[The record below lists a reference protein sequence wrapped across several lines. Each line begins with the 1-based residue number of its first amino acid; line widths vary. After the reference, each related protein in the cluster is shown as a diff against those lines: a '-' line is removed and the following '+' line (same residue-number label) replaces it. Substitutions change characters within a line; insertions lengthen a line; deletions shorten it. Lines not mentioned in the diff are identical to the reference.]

1 MPKNN
6 ASSGCAKT
14 IYTSGCADDSVQ
26 RSQSVS
32 WQICYW
38 PRGLKHYEQSTTIDH
53 GHHLKTQAGLT
64 CFQPNRPS
72 LTESPAVTAPIRIVR
87 GKELALTELKR
98 LSQRTGN
105 FSQDDAQER
114 VNSILCS
121 VRERGDQAILDFTE
135 RFDGYRPEALAV
147 PEASLEAA
155 WTTLPQDLRDAL
167 ELAHRRITDFHQRQR
182 PADIAVTGPHG
193 EQLGRRWR
201 PVARA
206 GLYVPG
212 GRAAYPSTVLMNA
225 VPARVA
231 GVKELMICS
240 PGRRDGTVN
249 PAVLAAAHLAGI
261 KTVFAIGG
269 AQAIAAMAYGS
280 ESVPSVDV
288 ISGPGNLYV
297 TLAKQAVYGLVGI
310 DSLAGP
316 SEVLVI
322 ADHSAK
328 TDQVAADLLA
338 QAEHDPMAAAVLIT
352 TDPSLGDK
360 IVDELSHQLVNH
372 PRREICEASLR
383 DWGLVVICDDL
394 ETCALLSDSFAPEH
408 LELLVERP
416 EPLADRIQN
425 AGAIFLG
432 PWSPEAVGD
441 YLAGPNHT
449 LPTCGAARFSGA
461 LSVETF
467 MRHTSLIGFNRAA
480 LEATGSAVQE
490 LASSEGL
497 HSHAES
503 VRRRLS

>member
-1 MPKNN
+1 M
-6 ASSGCAKT
+6 
-14 IYTSGCADDSVQ
+14 
-26 RSQSVS
+26 SQ
-32 WQICYW
+32 
-38 PRGLKHYEQSTTIDH
+38 
-53 GHHLKTQAGLT
+53 
-64 CFQPNRPS
+64 
-72 LTESPAVTAPIRIVR
+72 PAVAPLRIVR
-87 GKELALTELKR
+87 DPEQAQTELQR
-98 LSQRTGN
+98 LSSRT
-105 FSQDDAQER
+105 AQTQQSEARER
-114 VNSILCS
+114 VDAILAA
-121 VRERGDQAILDFTE
+121 VRNRGDAAIADFTE
-135 RFDGYRPEALAV
+135 QFDGFRPLPMAV
-147 PEASLEAA
+147 PQEELEQA
-155 WTTLPQDLRDAL
+155 WTTLPTNLRDAL

-182 PADIAVTGPHG
+182 PADLAVTGPHG

-201 PVARA
+201 PVQRA

-231 GVKELMICS
+231 GVKELVICS
-240 PGRRDGTVN
+240 PAGRDGEVN
-249 PAVLAAAHLAGI
+249 PVVLAAAHLAGV
-261 KTVFAIGG
+261 KTVFRLGG

-280 ESVPSVDV
+280 ESVPKVDV

-297 TLAKQAVYGLVGI
+297 TLAKQAVYGQVAI

-322 ADHSAK
+322 ADHSAQP
-328 TDQVAADLLA
+328 DQVAADLLA
-338 QAEHDPMAAAVLIT
+338 QAEHDPLAAAVLIT
-352 TDPSLGDK
+352 TDHALADG
-360 IVDELSHQLVNH
+360 INAAVAEQLTNH
-372 PRREICEASLR
+372 PRRAICEAALR
-383 DWGLVVICDDL
+383 DWGLVVVCDDL
-394 ETCALLSDSFAPEH
+394 ESCARLSDSFAPEH

-490 LASSEGL
+490 LATSEGL

>member
-1 MPKNN
+1 M
-6 ASSGCAKT
+6 
-14 IYTSGCADDSVQ
+14 
-26 RSQSVS
+26 SQ
-32 WQICYW
+32 
-38 PRGLKHYEQSTTIDH
+38 
-53 GHHLKTQAGLT
+53 
-64 CFQPNRPS
+64 
-72 LTESPAVTAPIRIVR
+72 PAVAPLRIVR
-87 GKELALTELKR
+87 DLDRAQTELKR
-98 LSQRTGN
+98 LSSRTTQTQQGE
-105 FSQDDAQER
+105 ARER
-114 VNSILCS
+114 VEAILTA
-121 VRERGDQAILDFTE
+121 VRDRGDAAIADFTE
-135 RFDGYRPEALAV
+135 RFDGFRPEPMAVSPEAL
-147 PEASLEAA
+147 EQA
-155 WTTLPQDLRDAL
+155 WTSLPTNLRDAL

-182 PADIAVTGPHG
+182 PADLAVTGPHG

-201 PVARA
+201 PVERA

-231 GVKELMICS
+231 GVKDVVICS
-240 PGRRDGTVN
+240 PAGRDGAVN
-249 PAVLAAAHLAGI
+249 PVVLAAAHLAGV
-261 KTVFAIGG
+261 KTVFRLGG
-269 AQAIAAMAYGS
+269 AQAVAAMAYGS
-280 ESVPSVDV
+280 ESVPKVDV

-297 TLAKQAVYGLVGI
+297 TLAKQAVYGQVAI

-328 TDQVAADLLA
+328 PDQVAADLLA
-338 QAEHDPMAAAVLIT
+338 QAEHDPLAAAVLIT
-352 TDPSLGDK
+352 TDPALADG
-360 IVDELSHQLVNH
+360 INAAVAEQLADH
-372 PRREICEASLR
+372 PRQEICEAALR
-383 DWGLVVICDDL
+383 DWGLVVVCDDL
-394 ETCALLSDSFAPEH
+394 ESCARLSDSFAPEH

-467 MRHTSLIGFNRAA
+467 MRHTSLIGFNQAA

-490 LASSEGL
+490 LATSEGL

>member
-1 MPKNN
+1 M
-6 ASSGCAKT
+6 
-14 IYTSGCADDSVQ
+14 
-26 RSQSVS
+26 SQ
-32 WQICYW
+32 
-38 PRGLKHYEQSTTIDH
+38 
-53 GHHLKTQAGLT
+53 
-64 CFQPNRPS
+64 
-72 LTESPAVTAPIRIVR
+72 PAVAPLRIVR
-87 GKELALTELKR
+87 DLDRAQTELKR
-98 LSQRTGN
+98 LSSRTTQTQQGE
-105 FSQDDAQER
+105 ARER
-114 VNSILCS
+114 VEAILTA
-121 VRERGDQAILDFTE
+121 VRDRGDAAIADFTE
-135 RFDGYRPEALAV
+135 RFDGFRPEPMAVSPEAL
-147 PEASLEAA
+147 EQA
-155 WTTLPQDLRDAL
+155 WTSLPTNLRDAL

-182 PADIAVTGPHG
+182 PADLAVTGPHG

-201 PVARA
+201 PVERA

-231 GVKELMICS
+231 GVKDVVICS
-240 PGRRDGTVN
+240 PAGRDGAVN
-249 PAVLAAAHLAGI
+249 PVVLAAAHLAGV
-261 KTVFAIGG
+261 KTVFRLGG
-269 AQAIAAMAYGS
+269 AQAVAAMAYGS
-280 ESVPSVDV
+280 ESVPKVDV

-297 TLAKQAVYGLVGI
+297 TLAKQAVYGQVAI

-322 ADHSAK
+322 ADNSAK
-328 TDQVAADLLA
+328 PDQVAADLLA
-338 QAEHDPMAAAVLIT
+338 QAEHDPLAAAVLIT
-352 TDPSLGDK
+352 TDPALADG
-360 IVDELSHQLVNH
+360 INAAVAEQLADH
-372 PRREICEASLR
+372 PRQEICEAALR
-383 DWGLVVICDDL
+383 DWGLVVVCDDL
-394 ETCALLSDSFAPEH
+394 ESCARLSDSFAPEH

-490 LASSEGL
+490 LATSEGL

>member
-1 MPKNN
+1 M
-6 ASSGCAKT
+6 
-14 IYTSGCADDSVQ
+14 
-26 RSQSVS
+26 SQ
-32 WQICYW
+32 
-38 PRGLKHYEQSTTIDH
+38 
-53 GHHLKTQAGLT
+53 
-64 CFQPNRPS
+64 
-72 LTESPAVTAPIRIVR
+72 PAVAPLRIVR
-87 GKELALTELKR
+87 DLEQAQTELQR
-98 LSQRTGN
+98 LSSRTTQTQQGE
-105 FSQDDAQER
+105 ARER
-114 VNSILCS
+114 VETILAA
-121 VRERGDQAILDFTE
+121 VRDRGDAAIADFTE
-135 RFDGYRPEALAV
+135 RFDGFRPEPMAVSPEAL
-147 PEASLEAA
+147 EQA
-155 WTTLPQDLRDAL
+155 WTSLPTNLRDAL

-182 PADIAVTGPHG
+182 PADLAVTGPHG

-201 PVARA
+201 PVERA

-231 GVKELMICS
+231 GVKDVVICS
-240 PGRRDGTVN
+240 PAGRSGAVN
-249 PAVLAAAHLAGI
+249 PVVLAAAHLAGV
-261 KTVFAIGG
+261 KTVFRLGG
-269 AQAIAAMAYGS
+269 AQAVAAMAYGS
-280 ESVPSVDV
+280 DSVPKVDV

-297 TLAKQAVYGLVGI
+297 TLAKQAVYGQVAI

-328 TDQVAADLLA
+328 PDQVAADLLA
-338 QAEHDPMAAAVLIT
+338 QAEHDPLAAAVLIT
-352 TDPSLGDK
+352 TDPALADG
-360 IVDELSHQLVNH
+360 INAAVAEQLANH
-372 PRREICEASLR
+372 PRQEICEAALR
-383 DWGLVVICDDL
+383 DWGLVVVCDDL
-394 ETCALLSDSFAPEH
+394 ESCARLSDSFAPEH

-490 LASSEGL
+490 LATSEGL

>member
-1 MPKNN
+1 M
-6 ASSGCAKT
+6 
-14 IYTSGCADDSVQ
+14 
-26 RSQSVS
+26 SQ
-32 WQICYW
+32 
-38 PRGLKHYEQSTTIDH
+38 
-53 GHHLKTQAGLT
+53 
-64 CFQPNRPS
+64 
-72 LTESPAVTAPIRIVR
+72 PAVAPLRIVR
-87 GKELALTELKR
+87 DLDRAQTELKR
-98 LSQRTGN
+98 LSSRTTQTQQGE
-105 FSQDDAQER
+105 ARER
-114 VNSILCS
+114 VEAILTA
-121 VRERGDQAILDFTE
+121 VRDRGDAAIADFTE
-135 RFDGYRPEALAV
+135 RFDGFRPEPMAVSPEAL
-147 PEASLEAA
+147 EQA
-155 WTTLPQDLRDAL
+155 WTSLPTNLRDAL

-182 PADIAVTGPHG
+182 PADLAVTGPHG

-201 PVARA
+201 PVERA

-231 GVKELMICS
+231 GVKDVVICS
-240 PGRRDGTVN
+240 PAGRDGAVN
-249 PAVLAAAHLAGI
+249 PVVLAAAHLAGV
-261 KTVFAIGG
+261 KTVFRLGG
-269 AQAIAAMAYGS
+269 AQAVAAMAYGS
-280 ESVPSVDV
+280 ESVPKVDV

-297 TLAKQAVYGLVGI
+297 TLAKQAVYGQVAI

-322 ADHSAK
+322 ADHSANS
-328 TDQVAADLLA
+328 DQVAADLLA
-338 QAEHDPMAAAVLIT
+338 QAEHDPLAAAVLIT
-352 TDPSLGDK
+352 TDPALADG
-360 IVDELSHQLVNH
+360 INVAVAGQLADH
-372 PRREICEASLR
+372 PRQEICEAALR
-383 DWGLVVICDDL
+383 DWGLVVVCDDL
-394 ETCALLSDSFAPEH
+394 ESCARLSDSFAPEH

-490 LASSEGL
+490 LATSEGL

>member
-1 MPKNN
+1 M
-6 ASSGCAKT
+6 
-14 IYTSGCADDSVQ
+14 
-26 RSQSVS
+26 SQ
-32 WQICYW
+32 
-38 PRGLKHYEQSTTIDH
+38 
-53 GHHLKTQAGLT
+53 
-64 CFQPNRPS
+64 
-72 LTESPAVTAPIRIVR
+72 PAVAPLRIVR
-87 GKELALTELKR
+87 DLDRAQTELKR
-98 LSQRTGN
+98 LSSRTTQTQQGE
-105 FSQDDAQER
+105 ARER
-114 VNSILCS
+114 V
-121 VRERGDQAILDFTE
+121 EAILAAVRDHGDAAIADFTE
-135 RFDGYRPEALAV
+135 RFDGFRPEPMAVSPEAL
-147 PEASLEAA
+147 EQA
-155 WTTLPQDLRDAL
+155 WTSLPTNLRDAL

-182 PADIAVTGPHG
+182 PADLAVTGPHG

-201 PVARA
+201 PVERA

-231 GVKELMICS
+231 GVKDVVICS
-240 PGRRDGTVN
+240 PAGRDGAVN
-249 PAVLAAAHLAGI
+249 PVVLAAAHLAGV
-261 KTVFAIGG
+261 KTVFRLGG
-269 AQAIAAMAYGS
+269 AQAVAAMAYGS
-280 ESVPSVDV
+280 ESVPKVDV

-297 TLAKQAVYGLVGI
+297 TLAKQAVYGQVAI

-328 TDQVAADLLA
+328 PDQVAADLLA
-338 QAEHDPMAAAVLIT
+338 QAEHDPLAAAVLIT
-352 TDPSLGDK
+352 TDPALADG
-360 IVDELSHQLVNH
+360 INAAVAEQLADH
-372 PRREICEASLR
+372 PRQEICEAALR
-383 DWGLVVICDDL
+383 DWGLVVVCDDL
-394 ETCALLSDSFAPEH
+394 ESCARLSDSFAPEH

-490 LASSEGL
+490 LATSEGL

>member
-1 MPKNN
+1 M
-6 ASSGCAKT
+6 
-14 IYTSGCADDSVQ
+14 
-26 RSQSVS
+26 SQ
-32 WQICYW
+32 
-38 PRGLKHYEQSTTIDH
+38 
-53 GHHLKTQAGLT
+53 
-64 CFQPNRPS
+64 
-72 LTESPAVTAPIRIVR
+72 PAVAPLRIVR
-87 GKELALTELKR
+87 DPEQAQTELQR
-98 LSQRTGN
+98 LSSRT
-105 FSQDDAQER
+105 AQTQQSEARER
-114 VNSILCS
+114 VDAILAA
-121 VRERGDQAILDFTE
+121 VRNRGDAAIADFTE
-135 RFDGYRPEALAV
+135 QFDGFRPLPMAV
-147 PEASLEAA
+147 PQEELEQA
-155 WTTLPQDLRDAL
+155 WTTLPTNLRDAL

-182 PADIAVTGPHG
+182 PADLAVTGPHG

-201 PVARA
+201 PVQRA

-231 GVKELMICS
+231 GVKELVICS
-240 PGRRDGTVN
+240 PAGRDGEVN
-249 PAVLAAAHLAGI
+249 PVVLAAAHLAGV
-261 KTVFAIGG
+261 KTVFRLGG

-280 ESVPSVDV
+280 ESVPKVDV

-297 TLAKQAVYGLVGI
+297 TLAKQAVYGQVAI

-322 ADHSAK
+322 ADHSAQP
-328 TDQVAADLLA
+328 DQVAADLLA
-338 QAEHDPMAAAVLIT
+338 QAEHDPLAAAVLIT
-352 TDPSLGDK
+352 TDHALADGINAAVAK
-360 IVDELSHQLVNH
+360 QLTNH
-372 PRREICEASLR
+372 PRRSICEAALR
-383 DWGLVVICDDL
+383 DWGLVVVCEDL
-394 ETCALLSDSFAPEH
+394 ESCARLSDSFAPEH

-490 LASSEGL
+490 LATSEGL

>member
-1 MPKNN
+1 M
-6 ASSGCAKT
+6 
-14 IYTSGCADDSVQ
+14 
-26 RSQSVS
+26 SQ
-32 WQICYW
+32 
-38 PRGLKHYEQSTTIDH
+38 
-53 GHHLKTQAGLT
+53 
-64 CFQPNRPS
+64 
-72 LTESPAVTAPIRIVR
+72 PAVAPLRIVR
-87 GKELALTELKR
+87 DLDRAQTELKR
-98 LSQRTGN
+98 LSSRTTQTQQGE
-105 FSQDDAQER
+105 ARER
-114 VNSILCS
+114 VEAILAA
-121 VRERGDQAILDFTE
+121 VRDRGDAAIAEFTK
-135 RFDGYRPEALAV
+135 RFDGFRPEPMAVSPEAL
-147 PEASLEAA
+147 EQA
-155 WTTLPQDLRDAL
+155 WTSLPTNLRDAL

-182 PADIAVTGPHG
+182 PADLAVTGPHG

-201 PVARA
+201 PVERA

-231 GVKELMICS
+231 GVKDVVICS
-240 PGRRDGTVN
+240 PAGRDGAVN
-249 PAVLAAAHLAGI
+249 PVVLAAAHLAGV
-261 KTVFAIGG
+261 KTVFRLGG
-269 AQAIAAMAYGS
+269 AQAVAAMAYGS
-280 ESVPSVDV
+280 ESVPKVDV

-297 TLAKQAVYGLVGI
+297 TLAKQAVYGQVAI

-328 TDQVAADLLA
+328 PDQVAADLLA
-338 QAEHDPMAAAVLIT
+338 QAEHDPLAAAVLIT
-352 TDPSLGDK
+352 TDPALADG
-360 IVDELSHQLVNH
+360 INAAVAEQLADH
-372 PRREICEASLR
+372 PRQEICEAALR
-383 DWGLVVICDDL
+383 DWGLVVVCDDL
-394 ETCALLSDSFAPEH
+394 ESCARLSDSFAPEH

-490 LASSEGL
+490 LATGEGL

>member
-1 MPKNN
+1 M
-6 ASSGCAKT
+6 
-14 IYTSGCADDSVQ
+14 
-26 RSQSVS
+26 SQ
-32 WQICYW
+32 
-38 PRGLKHYEQSTTIDH
+38 
-53 GHHLKTQAGLT
+53 
-64 CFQPNRPS
+64 
-72 LTESPAVTAPIRIVR
+72 PAVAPLRIVR
-87 GKELALTELKR
+87 DLDRAQTELKR
-98 LSQRTGN
+98 LSSRTTQTQQGE
-105 FSQDDAQER
+105 ARER
-114 VNSILCS
+114 VEAILTA
-121 VRERGDQAILDFTE
+121 VRDRGDAAIADFTE
-135 RFDGYRPEALAV
+135 RFDGFRPEPMAVSPEAL
-147 PEASLEAA
+147 EQA
-155 WTTLPQDLRDAL
+155 WTSLPTNLRDAL
-167 ELAHRRITDFHQRQR
+167 ELAHRRITDIHQRQR
-182 PADIAVTGPHG
+182 PADLAVTGPHG

-201 PVARA
+201 PVERA

-231 GVKELMICS
+231 GVKDVVICS
-240 PGRRDGTVN
+240 PAGRDGAVN
-249 PAVLAAAHLAGI
+249 PVVLAAAHLAGV
-261 KTVFAIGG
+261 KTVFRLGG
-269 AQAIAAMAYGS
+269 AQAVAAMAYGS
-280 ESVPSVDV
+280 ESVPKVDV

-297 TLAKQAVYGLVGI
+297 TLAKQAVYGQVAI

-328 TDQVAADLLA
+328 PDQVAADLLA
-338 QAEHDPMAAAVLIT
+338 QAEHDPLAAAVLIT
-352 TDPSLGDK
+352 TDPALADG
-360 IVDELSHQLVNH
+360 INAAVAEQLTDH
-372 PRREICEASLR
+372 PRQEICEAALR
-383 DWGLVVICDDL
+383 DWGLVVVCDDL
-394 ETCALLSDSFAPEH
+394 ESCARLSDSFAPEH

-490 LASSEGL
+490 LATSEGL

>member
-1 MPKNN
+1 M
-6 ASSGCAKT
+6 
-14 IYTSGCADDSVQ
+14 
-26 RSQSVS
+26 SQ
-32 WQICYW
+32 
-38 PRGLKHYEQSTTIDH
+38 
-53 GHHLKTQAGLT
+53 
-64 CFQPNRPS
+64 
-72 LTESPAVTAPIRIVR
+72 PAVAPLRIVR
-87 GKELALTELKR
+87 DLDRAQTELKR
-98 LSQRTGN
+98 LSSRTTQTQQGE
-105 FSQDDAQER
+105 ARER
-114 VNSILCS
+114 VEAILKA
-121 VRERGDQAILDFTE
+121 VRDRGDAAIADFTE
-135 RFDGYRPEALAV
+135 RCEGFRPAPMAVSPEAL
-147 PEASLEAA
+147 EQA
-155 WTTLPQDLRDAL
+155 WTSLPTNLRDAL

-182 PADIAVTGPHG
+182 PADLAVTGPHG

-201 PVARA
+201 PVERA

-231 GVKELMICS
+231 GVKDVVICS
-240 PGRRDGTVN
+240 PAGRDGAVN
-249 PAVLAAAHLAGI
+249 PVVLAAAHLAGV
-261 KTVFAIGG
+261 KTVFRLGG
-269 AQAIAAMAYGS
+269 AQAVAAMAYGS
-280 ESVPSVDV
+280 ESVPKVDV

-297 TLAKQAVYGLVGI
+297 TLAKQAVYGQVAI

-322 ADHSAK
+322 ADHSANS
-328 TDQVAADLLA
+328 DQVAADLLA
-338 QAEHDPMAAAVLIT
+338 QAEHDPLAAAVLIT
-352 TDPSLGDK
+352 TDPALADG
-360 IVDELSHQLVNH
+360 INAAVAEQLADH
-372 PRREICEASLR
+372 PRQEICEAALR
-383 DWGLVVICDDL
+383 DWGLVVVCDDL
-394 ETCALLSDSFAPEH
+394 ECSARLSDSFAPEH

-490 LASSEGL
+490 LATSEGL

>member
-1 MPKNN
+1 M
-6 ASSGCAKT
+6 
-14 IYTSGCADDSVQ
+14 
-26 RSQSVS
+26 SQ
-32 WQICYW
+32 
-38 PRGLKHYEQSTTIDH
+38 
-53 GHHLKTQAGLT
+53 
-64 CFQPNRPS
+64 
-72 LTESPAVTAPIRIVR
+72 PAVAPLRIVR
-87 GKELALTELKR
+87 DLDRAQTELKR
-98 LSQRTGN
+98 LSSRTTQTQQGE
-105 FSQDDAQER
+105 AREG
-114 VNSILCS
+114 VEAILTA
-121 VRERGDQAILDFTE
+121 VRDRGDAAIADFTE
-135 RFDGYRPEALAV
+135 RFDGFRPEPMAVSPEAL
-147 PEASLEAA
+147 EQA
-155 WTTLPQDLRDAL
+155 WTSLPTNLRDAL

-182 PADIAVTGPHG
+182 PADLAVTGPHG

-201 PVARA
+201 PVERA

-231 GVKELMICS
+231 GVKDVVICS
-240 PGRRDGTVN
+240 PAGRDGAVN
-249 PAVLAAAHLAGI
+249 PVVLAAAHLAGV
-261 KTVFAIGG
+261 KTVFRLGG
-269 AQAIAAMAYGS
+269 AQAVAAMAYGS
-280 ESVPSVDV
+280 ESVPKVDV

-297 TLAKQAVYGLVGI
+297 TLAKQAVYGQVAI

-328 TDQVAADLLA
+328 PDQVAADLLA
-338 QAEHDPMAAAVLIT
+338 QAEHDPLAAAVLIT
-352 TDPSLGDK
+352 TDPALADG
-360 IVDELSHQLVNH
+360 INAAVAEQLADH
-372 PRREICEASLR
+372 PRQEICEAALR
-383 DWGLVVICDDL
+383 DWGLVVVCDDL
-394 ETCALLSDSFAPEH
+394 ESCARLSDSFAPEH

-490 LASSEGL
+490 LATSEGL

>member
-1 MPKNN
+1 M
-6 ASSGCAKT
+6 
-14 IYTSGCADDSVQ
+14 
-26 RSQSVS
+26 SQ
-32 WQICYW
+32 
-38 PRGLKHYEQSTTIDH
+38 
-53 GHHLKTQAGLT
+53 
-64 CFQPNRPS
+64 
-72 LTESPAVTAPIRIVR
+72 PAVAPLRIVR
-87 GKELALTELKR
+87 DPEQAQTELQR
-98 LSQRTGN
+98 LSSRT
-105 FSQDDAQER
+105 AQTQQSEARER
-114 VNSILCS
+114 VDAILAA
-121 VRERGDQAILDFTE
+121 VRDRGDAAIADFTE
-135 RFDGYRPEALAV
+135 RFDGFRPVPMAV
-147 PEASLEAA
+147 PQTALEQA
-155 WTTLPQDLRDAL
+155 WITLPTNLRDAL

-182 PADIAVTGPHG
+182 PADLAVTGPHG

-201 PVARA
+201 PVQRA

-231 GVKELMICS
+231 GVKELVICS
-240 PGRRDGTVN
+240 PAGRDGEVN
-249 PAVLAAAHLAGI
+249 PVVLAAAHLAGV
-261 KTVFAIGG
+261 KTVFRLGG

-280 ESVPSVDV
+280 ESVPKVDV

-297 TLAKQAVYGLVGI
+297 TLAKQAVYGQVAI

-322 ADHSAK
+322 ADHSAQP
-328 TDQVAADLLA
+328 DQVAADLLA
-338 QAEHDPMAAAVLIT
+338 QAEHDPLAAAVLIT
-352 TDPSLGDK
+352 TDHALADG
-360 IVDELSHQLVNH
+360 INAAVAEQLSNH
-372 PRREICEASLR
+372 PRRAICEAALR
-383 DWGLVVICDDL
+383 DWGLVVVCDDL
-394 ETCALLSDSFAPEH
+394 ESCARLSDSFAPEH

-490 LASSEGL
+490 LATSEGL